1 MIFFVVFAC
10 ESERGGRRVSDTRTR
25 PVQAAASATRL
36 LVEDGLGLTAE
47 AHLFVIVSALA
58 LREVRRLA
66 RLVLRD
72 LVRRVLA
79 ALLALAVCPPLLRN
93 VHHLRQGSRGRVSR
107 EAPARRAPNLLKPPP
122 ARMAHLGLAAP
133 LVASPSGPLAGH
145 NGQISPYPCSPLN
158 TCCSARRAPA
168 RAPRRGACRRSL
180 RRWRAPH
187 LGLSSI
193 WPSRCASGSRHFRRR
208 DGRARTL
215 TLPRRLL
222 SHSPQVHDLDAAKD
236 FYGGVLG
243 CVEGRSSTKWQD
255 YSLHGHQIVAHW

>member
-79 ALLALAVCPPLLRN
+79 ALLALAEGPPELGEVDLTSERAN
-93 VHHLRQGSRGRVSR
+93 KAAAQGEPES
-107 EAPARRAPNLLKPPP
+107 
-122 ARMAHLGLAAP
+122 
-133 LVASPSGPLAGH
+133 
-145 NGQISPYPCSPLN
+145 NG
-158 TCCSARRAPA
+158 
-168 RAPRRGACRRSL
+168 
-180 RRWRAPH
+180 
-187 LGLSSI
+187 
-193 WPSRCASGSRHFRRR
+193 
-208 DGRARTL
+208 DG
-215 TLPRRLL
+215 
-222 SHSPQVHDLDAAKD
+222 
-236 FYGGVLG
+236 GGG
-243 CVEGRSSTKWQD
+243 DGTK
-255 YSLHGHQIVAHW
+255 